1 MLFPPAWDGRMM
13 KSAVLIK
20 NEKYGL
26 RIRLDEAESWEAL
39 LEEVREK
46 FRESA
51 NFFEDAALT
60 LTFAGRHL
68 SEEEEDTVI
77 GIIEQETR
85 IRIVCV
91 FSEDPARCEPF
102 LRARNFAYEQCMQ
115 TLQARMAAV
124 MDETQPIRLQ
134 EEAPSESN
142 QPPGGA
148 VSSATASN
156 NKYQILLR
164 SLHEGDIYKTDR
176 TVIVIGHVEEGAA
189 LTTLRDA
196 IVLGSV
202 RGVVR
207 AGEEG
212 RGRHFVASS
221 DLRPKKLSIDGVVW
235 RGKTKRFSKAF
246 PAIAA
251 VRDQEICIVPF
262 DQDMEALFREAREQ

>member
-1 MLFPPAWDGRMM
+1 M
-13 KSAVLIK
+13 KSSVLIK

-26 RIRLDEAESWEAL
+26 RIRLDETESWESL
-39 LEEVREK
+39 LEDIREK

-60 LTFAGRHL
+60 LTFAGRRL

-102 LRARNFAYEQCMQ
+102 LRARNFVYEQCMQ
-115 TLQARMAAV
+115 SLQARMAEV
-124 MDETQPIRLQ
+124 TDETQPIRLQ
-134 EEAPSESN
+134 KETQPESGTP
-142 QPPGGA
+142 QRGDA
-148 VSSATASN
+148 SSATASN

-164 SLHEGDIYKTDR
+164 SLHEGDIYKTER
-176 TVIVIGHVEEGAA
+176 TVIVIGNVEEGAA

-235 RGKTKRFSKAF
+235 RGRTKRFSKAL

-251 VRDQEICIVPF
+251 VREQEICIVPF
-262 DQDMEALFREAREQ
+262 DQDMEALFRDTREQ

>member
-1 MLFPPAWDGRMM
+1 M

-26 RIRLDEAESWEAL
+26 RIRLDETQSWAAL

-60 LTFAGRHL
+60 LTFAGRRL
-68 SEEEEDTVI
+68 SEEEEDAVI
-77 GIIEQETR
+77 DIIEQETR

-115 TLQARMAAV
+115 ALQARMTQV
-124 MDETQPIRLQ
+124 TDETQPIRLQ
-134 EEAPSESN
+134 RQTPQEGESP
-142 QPPGGA
+142 QGRA
-148 VSSATASN
+148 ASSAATASN

-164 SLHEGDIYKTDR
+164 SLHEGDIYKTER
-176 TVIVIGHVEEGAA
+176 TVIVIGNVEEGAA

-235 RGKTKRFSKAF
+235 RGRTKRFSKAL

-251 VRDQEICIVPF
+251 VKEQEICIVPF
-262 DQDMEALFREAREQ
+262 DQDMEALFREAQEQ